1 MKKLNTIFS
10 IIEKEKI
17 ILEEIQINFSDSK
30 GIYLKI
36 PDIPP
41 TICVDKSILSY
52 SYIYISIL
60 AEELGHHFTT
70 NGDLTVKSK
79 NYSEQLYKN
88 KKERLAKIWGT
99 NFLISDDEFVQALNN
114 CISTIDEMAEYFHVT
129 REVIHY
135 KISSIISNELKYINI
150 RNNFMTREIPY
161 NSCAI

>member
-1 MKKLNTIFS
+1 MKKLNNIFA
-10 IIEKEKI
+10 IIEKENI
-17 ILEEIQINFSDSK
+17 ILEEVKIKFSNSK

-36 PDIPP
+36 QDLPP

-70 NGDLTVKSK
+70 NGDLTAKSK

-88 KKERLAKIWGT
+88 KKERLAKIWGA
-99 NFLISDDEFVQALNN
+99 NFLISDDEFVHALNN
-114 CISTIDEMAEYFHVT
+114 CISTIDEMAEYFNVSK
-129 REVIHY
+129 EVIHY
-135 KISSIISNELKYINI
+135 KIYSIISDELKYISI
-150 RNNFMTREIPY
+150 RNSFMTREIPY

>member
-1 MKKLNTIFS
+1 MKKLNNIFEL
-10 IIEKEKI
+10 IEKEDI
-17 ILEEIQINFSDSK
+17 ILEEVKIKFSDSK
-30 GIYLKI
+30 GIYLKT

-41 TICVDKSILSY
+41 TICVDKSIISY

-70 NGDLTVKSK
+70 NGDLTAKSK

-88 KKERLAKIWGT
+88 KKERLAKIWGS
-99 NFLISDDEFVQALNN
+99 NYLISDDEFVQALNN
-114 CISTIDEMAEYFHVT
+114 CISTIDEMAEYFNVT
-129 REVIHY
+129 KEIINY
-135 KISSIISNELKYINI
+135 KIYSIISDELKYISI